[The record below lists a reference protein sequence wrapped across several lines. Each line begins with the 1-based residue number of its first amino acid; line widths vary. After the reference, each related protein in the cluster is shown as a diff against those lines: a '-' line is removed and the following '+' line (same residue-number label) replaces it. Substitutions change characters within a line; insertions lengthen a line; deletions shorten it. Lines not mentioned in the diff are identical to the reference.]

1 MRTAILAFALV
12 AGGSLAVEGQAPTAR
27 PVALPPPAEPT
38 PGQMC
43 EAPDPGGRLRKAA
56 VGAGGALSYRQD
68 PPWLLARD
76 DHGMRLRRFVVAG
89 DVERVR
95 FDRWDTA
102 TNGYIEETWTR
113 ERSETVAGHVVSV
126 FEPSWPADVI
136 QQRLATARVGLDNAS
151 LWLGYFRGPA
161 EAPSVY
167 HSVYLRVGSSAIGPT
182 DVVRIDDTVQYASHV
197 VNLVVPDF
205 GDRRL
210 VDDFDLR
217 AVARRFYAHF
227 DDTYDVLAVVPQD
240 GQVDGID
247 GYHLRVRNDVE
258 GVGLTTFNRAAEF
271 GSAGRL
277 LGVEVFHQTG
287 FVQNDISNHELA
299 HTWGHAFDWTRIAGI
314 ARAGHA
320 PAAHGPL
327 MTGGESLVG
336 AVLGPSRRPALH
348 ADGTAV
354 IERTP
359 APARHHPLDLYAM
372 GLLDAPALPEFVVFE
387 DQGQFSTESSSTPD
401 PGTSIGGGRRTVSIN
416 DVMAAHGAR
425 RGPVVSELKRA
436 TIVVSRDG
444 LLPADELALWNF
456 FAARHEDAAGTGVVD
471 YEGQGSFDA
480 STGRR
485 IDLSASIKPQNADP
499 LPRTQDPEPARL
511 GARDCRGFEFAT
523 PPPTRVRAGER
534 FTIAGRVTA
543 RDRTDFSRVMFRFW
557 PSDDVSERAERAYA
571 DASRSG
577 EFRVDVEIRPGREG
591 QYSVEGFLFWPDASP
606 QYSRCRL
613 SVVTVTP

>member
-1 MRTAILAFALV
+1 M
-12 AGGSLAVEGQAPTAR
+12 
-27 PVALPPPAEPT
+27 
-38 PGQMC
+38 
-43 EAPDPGGRLRKAA
+43 
-56 VGAGGALSYRQD
+56 
-68 PPWLLARD
+68 
-76 DHGMRLRRFVVAG
+76 
-89 DVERVR
+89 ERVR
-95 FDRWDTA
+95 FDRWDAA

-113 ERSETVAGHVVSV
+113 ERSDTVAGRVVSV

-167 HSVYLRVGSSAIGPT
+167 RSVYLRVGSSAIGPT

-217 AVARRFYAHF
+217 AVASASTRISTTPTTCSLSCRK
-227 DDTYDVLAVVPQD
+227 T
-240 GQVDGID
+240 
-247 GYHLRVRNDVE
+247 VRSTASAATICASATSVE

-314 ARAGHA
+314 TRAGHA

-336 AVLGPSRRPALH
+336 AVLGPSRRPALR

-359 APARHHPLDLYAM
+359 PGPSPPARSL
-372 GLLDAPALPEFVVFE
+372 
-387 DQGQFSTESSSTPD
+387 
-401 PGTSIGGGRRTVSIN
+401 
-416 DVMAAHGAR
+416 
-425 RGPVVSELKRA
+425 
-436 TIVVSRDG
+436 RDG
-444 LLPADELALWNF
+444 L
-456 FAARHEDAAGTGVVD
+456 ARC
-471 YEGQGSFDA
+471 
-480 STGRR
+480 
-485 IDLSASIKPQNADP
+485 
-499 LPRTQDPEPARL
+499 ARSS
-511 GARDCRGFEFAT
+511 
-523 PPPTRVRAGER
+523 RVRRLRGPGSVLDG
-534 FTIAGRVTA
+534 ILVDA
-543 RDRTDFSRVMFRFW
+543 RPWHGHQWRT
-557 PSDDVSERAERAYA
+557 
-571 DASRSG
+571 
-577 EFRVDVEIRPGREG
+577 RE
-591 QYSVEGFLFWPDASP
+591 
-606 QYSRCRL
+606 RCR
-613 SVVTVTP
+613 STT